1 MPNIGLSVS
10 QCATIENERMHF
22 EKPVPYNCL
31 SLDV

>member
-31 SLDV
+31 V